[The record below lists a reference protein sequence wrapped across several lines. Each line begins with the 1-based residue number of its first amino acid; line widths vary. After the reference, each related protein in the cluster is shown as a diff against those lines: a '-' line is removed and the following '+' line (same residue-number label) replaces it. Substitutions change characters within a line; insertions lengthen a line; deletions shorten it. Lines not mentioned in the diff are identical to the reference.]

1 VASYQKLQKEV
12 VMKKL
17 TIVLFL
23 AVSVITLP
31 YTFLLTTAESK
42 EIGLLT
48 QERSL
53 GKRSDDVIDLVISP
67 DCKRV
72 AYVRDISNMKS
83 VKMSVIVDGKE
94 SREYNLVA
102 KGGLVFSPDSKRIA
116 YVIEVNMNASFVVV
130 DGLEGKSYENI
141 GAPVFSPDS
150 KRIAYRACTTRQFL
164 PSTSVVTPSSDEA
177 FSLTPMPVIE
187 KWSVVV
193 DGKQGK
199 EEHDWIEN
207 PVFSPD
213 SRRLAYVAMNAV
225 AGRAGDYFVILD
237 GEKGK
242 SYNSIRSLAFSPDSK
257 QVFYIAQRADKW
269 LLVVDGKE
277 GKEYDNFG
285 GEYGKSI
292 IFSPDGGRIA
302 YVAQRSGKWFVVV
315 DNEEGREYDFVGV
328 PYFSPDGKHIGYM
341 AAILDSKREAVVKWL
356 AVVDKTEYE
365 GEVAPIFG
373 PDGNLVSSVFRDYKQ
388 VAFVINGVQEKEYDE
403 VKGSVIFSPDS
414 KRMAYVA
421 KRNGKEFAVV
431 DGMEGKEYDS
441 VSASIFSPDSKRIVY
456 VVERSGKTLVV
467 IDGIEG
473 EEYNTIWM
481 SKEMGDS
488 KRVVA
493 FSSDSKHIAYMAMA
507 MRDGEWAW
515 FIVVDGV
522 EGKKYDTFMSNTLV
536 FDNPNLLYGLATRN
550 NEILYVEVKIVEK

>member
-1 VASYQKLQKEV
+1 
-12 VMKKL
+12 MKKL
-17 TIVLFL
+17 TIALFL

-31 YTFLLTTAESK
+31 YTFLLTTTESK

-53 GKRSDDVIDLVISP
+53 GKRSDAIDMVISP

-72 AYVRDISNMKS
+72 AYVRDISDMKS
-83 VKMSVIVDGKE
+83 VKMLVVVDGKE
-94 SREYNLVA
+94 SREYNFVE

-116 YVIEVNMNASFVVV
+116 YVALIQKNFVVV
-130 DGLEGKSYENI
+130 DGLEGKSYDGI
-141 GAPVFSPDS
+141 GTPVFSPDS
-150 KRIAYRACTTRQFL
+150 KRIAYRVCTTRQFL
-164 PSTSVVTPSSDEA
+164 PRQPEVASSSDEA
-177 FSLTPMPVIE
+177 FSINPVIPIE
-187 KWSVVV
+187 KWAVVV

-199 EEHDWIEN
+199 EEYDWIED

-225 AGRAGDYFVILD
+225 ASRAGDYFVILD
-237 GEKGK
+237 GEEGK

-257 QVFYIAQRADKW
+257 QVVYIAQRADKW
-269 LLVVDGKE
+269 LLVADGKE
-277 GKEYDNFG
+277 GKEYDSFG

-292 IFSPDGGRIA
+292 VFSPDGGRIA

-315 DNEEGREYDFVGV
+315 DNEEGREYDFVAV
-328 PYFSPDGKHIGYM
+328 TDFSPDGKHIGYI
-341 AAILDSKREAVVKWL
+341 AAVFDSKREAVVKRL

-365 GEVAPIFG
+365 DSFVPIFR
-373 PDGNLVSSVFRDYKQ
+373 PDGNLGAYTVVRDNKP
-388 VAFVINGVQEKEYDE
+388 VAFVVNGVKEKEYEE
-403 VKGSVIFSPDS
+403 VKESVIFSPDG

-431 DGMEGKEYDS
+431 DGTEGKEYDS
-441 VSASIFSPDSKRIVY
+441 VCIPVFSPDSKRIVY
-456 VVERSGKTLVV
+456 VVEQGGKTLVV

-473 EEYNTIWM
+473 KEYNTIWM

-488 KRVVA
+488 KRVAA
-493 FSSDSKHIAYMAMA
+493 FSSDSKHIAYVAMN
-507 MRDGEWAW
+507 DDVEW

-522 EGKKYDTFMSNTLV
+522 EGEKYDMFMSNKLV

-550 NEILYVEVKIVEK
+550 NEILYVEVKIVDE